1 LDLLRTAGAA
11 KARVLVLAIDDVQQS
26 VAVAKL
32 VREHFPH
39 MAIVSRARNVTH
51 YYELRKLGVELIER
65 ETLDS
70 ALMSGRSVLELLGF
84 EPHQARTLALR
95 FRQHSIE
102 LLEQMLPHQGDE
114 AKLIAVSKQGRQ
126 QLEDMFAQERE
137 EARRRVARP
146 GWDSQAESALHD
158 VPTAGDRL

>member
-1 LDLLRTAGAA
+1 
-11 KARVLVLAIDDVQQS
+11 
-26 VAVAKL
+26 
-32 VREHFPH
+32 
-39 MAIVSRARNVTH
+39 
-51 YYELRKLGVELIER
+51 
-65 ETLDS
+65 
-70 ALMSGRSVLELLGF
+70 MSGRSVLELLGF

-146 GWDSQAESALHD
+146 GWDSQAEGALHD